1 MTQHIRT
8 NKEQLPI
15 LPIDNVSG
23 IVYSTDQLSRPQ
35 QGRQVGYAK
44 YLSVLGCTPKPHSH
58 SAVNYLFQKW
68 LIGNII
74 PYAKVRKE
82 CGKAVSGTQS
92 GQFVYADSKCSYAN
106 VRKQI
111 INNIKLRKCY
121 ALKEKQYGKKL
132 NG

>member
-8 NKEQLPI
+8 NKEQLRTS
-15 LPIDNVSG
+15 PIDNVSG
-23 IVYSTDQLSRPQ
+23 VVYITDQLSRPQ
-35 QGRQVGYAK
+35 QGRQV

-68 LIGNII
+68 LIGNLI
-74 PYAKVRKE
+74 PYAMVRKE
-82 CGKAVSGTQS
+82 CVKAVSGTQS

>member
-44 YLSVLGCTPKPHSH
+44 YLSSHSHIAKPHSH

-68 LIGNII
+68 LKGMVLPLRNT
-74 PYAKVRKE
+74 YAKVRK
-82 CGKAVSGTQS
+82 GAQS
-92 GQFVYADSKCSYAN
+92 GQLTYADSKCSYAN

>member
-35 QGRQVGYAK
+35 QGRQV
-44 YLSVLGCTPKPHSH
+44 YLSEYGCTPKPHSH

-68 LIGNII
+68 LKGMVLPLRNT
-74 PYAKVRKE
+74 YAKVRK
-82 CGKAVSGTQS
+82 GAQS
-92 GQFVYADSKCSYAN
+92 GQLTYADSKCSYAN

>member
-8 NKEQLPI
+8 NKEQLPT

-23 IVYSTDQLSRPQ
+23 VVYITDQLSRPQ
-35 QGRQVGYAK
+35 QGRQV
-44 YLSVLGCTPKPHSH
+44 YLSEYGCTPKPHSH

-68 LIGNII
+68 LKGNII

-82 CGKAVSGTQS
+82 CVKAVSGTQS

-132 NG
+132 NGRH

>member
-35 QGRQVGYAK
+35 RSRQTSRLYA
-44 YLSVLGCTPKPHSH
+44 KPHSH
-58 SAVNYLFQKW
+58 SAVLELFQNC
-68 LIGNII
+68 LLGTFYPLRNT
-74 PYAKVRKE
+74 YAKVV
-82 CGKAVSGTQS
+82 AGTQT
-92 GQFVYADSKCSYAN
+92 
-106 VRKQI
+106 R
-111 INNIKLRKCY
+111 LRKDFNLRSLHTRLRKGILNSFIMRKSTR
-121 ALKEKQYGKKL
+121 LKEKQYGKKL

>member
-35 QGRQVGYAK
+35 QGRQV
-44 YLSVLGCTPKPHSH
+44 YLSEYSHIAKPHSH

-68 LIGNII
+68 LIGNLI

-82 CGKAVSGTQS
+82 CVKAVSGTQS

>member
-23 IVYSTDQLSRPQ
+23 IVYSKDQLSRPQ
-35 QGRQVGYAK
+35 QGRQV
-44 YLSVLGCTPKPHSH
+44 YLSEYSHIAKPHSH

-82 CGKAVSGTQS
+82 CVKAVSGTQS

>member
-23 IVYSTDQLSRPQ
+23 IVYITDQLSRPQ
-35 QGRQVGYAK
+35 QGRQV

-74 PYAKVRKE
+74 PYAKVRK
-82 CGKAVSGTQS
+82 GVQHLRKGAQS

>member
-1 MTQHIRT
+1 MTQQMRT
-8 NKEQLPI
+8 NYEQLPT

-35 QGRQVGYAK
+35 QGRQV
-44 YLSVLGCTPKPHSH
+44 YLSEYSHIAKPHSH

-82 CGKAVSGTQS
+82 YAKVRKGAQS

>member
-35 QGRQVGYAK
+35 QGRQV
-44 YLSVLGCTPKPHSH
+44 YLSEYGCTPKPHSH

-68 LIGNII
+68 LKGMVLPLRNT
-74 PYAKVRKE
+74 YAKVRK
-82 CGKAVSGTQS
+82 GAQS

>member
-8 NKEQLPI
+8 NKEQLRTS
-15 LPIDNVSG
+15 PIDNVSG

-35 QGRQVGYAK
+35 QGRQV
-44 YLSVLGCTPKPHSH
+44 YLSEYSHIAKPHSH

-68 LIGNII
+68 LKGNII

-82 CGKAVSGTQS
+82 CVKAVSGTQS
-92 GQFVYADSKCSYAN
+92 GQLTYADSKCSYAN
-106 VRKQI
+106 VRKEI

>member
-35 QGRQVGYAK
+35 QGRQV
-44 YLSVLGCTPKPHSH
+44 YLSEYSHIAKPHSH

-74 PYAKVRKE
+74 PYAMVRKE
-82 CGKAVSGTQS
+82 CVKAVSGTQS

>member
-23 IVYSTDQLSRPQ
+23 VVYITDQLSRPQ
-35 QGRQVGYAK
+35 QGRQV

-68 LIGNII
+68 LKGNII
-74 PYAKVRKE
+74 PYAMVRKE
-82 CGKAVSGTQS
+82 CVKAVSGTQS

-111 INNIKLRKCY
+111 INNI
-121 ALKEKQYGKKL
+121 
-132 NG
+132 

>member
-8 NKEQLPI
+8 NKEQLPT

-23 IVYSTDQLSRPQ
+23 IVYITDQLSRPQ
-35 QGRQVGYAK
+35 QGRQV
-44 YLSVLGCTPKPHSH
+44 YLSEYGCTPKPHSH

-68 LIGNII
+68 LKGMVLPLRNT
-74 PYAKVRKE
+74 YAKVRK
-82 CGKAVSGTQS
+82 GAQS

>member
-35 QGRQVGYAK
+35 QGRQV
-44 YLSVLGCTPKPHSH
+44 YLSEYSHIAKPHSH

-68 LIGNII
+68 LLGNKI
-74 PYAKVRKE
+74 PYARVRKEYAKVRK
-82 CGKAVSGTQS
+82 GAQS

>member
-44 YLSVLGCTPKPHSH
+44 YLSEYGCTPKPHSH

-68 LIGNII
+68 LIGNLI
-74 PYAKVRKE
+74 PYAMVSKEYAKGRK
-82 CGKAVSGTQS
+82 GAQS
-92 GQFVYADSKCSYAN
+92 GQVVYADSKCSYAN

>member
-23 IVYSTDQLSRPQ
+23 IVYITDQLSRPQ
-35 QGRQVGYAK
+35 QGRQV
-44 YLSVLGCTPKPHSH
+44 YLSEYGCTPKPHSH

-68 LIGNII
+68 LLGTFYSLRNT
-74 PYAKVRKE
+74 YAKVRK
-82 CGKAVSGTQS
+82 GAQS

>member
-1 MTQHIRT
+1 
-8 NKEQLPI
+8 
-15 LPIDNVSG
+15 
-23 IVYSTDQLSRPQ
+23 
-35 QGRQVGYAK
+35 
-44 YLSVLGCTPKPHSH
+44 
-58 SAVNYLFQKW
+58 YLFQKW
-68 LIGNII
+68 LIGNLI
-74 PYAKVRKE
+74 PYAMVRKE
-82 CGKAVSGTQS
+82 CVKAVSGTQS

>member
-8 NKEQLPI
+8 NKEQHRAFG
-15 LPIDNVSG
+15 IDNVSG
-23 IVYSTDQLSRPQ
+23 IVYITDQLSRPQ

-82 CGKAVSGTQS
+82 YAKVRKGAQS

>member
-1 MTQHIRT
+1 MRTYREQHRAFG
-8 NKEQLPI
+8 
-15 LPIDNVSG
+15 IDNVSG
-23 IVYSTDQLSRPQ
+23 VVYITDQLSRPQ
-35 QGRQVGYAK
+35 QGRQV
-44 YLSVLGCTPKPHSH
+44 YLSVLGGTPKPHSH

-68 LIGNII
+68 LLGNII
-74 PYAKVRKE
+74 PYARVRK
-82 CGKAVSGTQS
+82 GVQHLRKGAQS
-92 GQFVYADSKCSYAN
+92 GQLTYADSKCSYAN

>member
-1 MTQHIRT
+1 M
-8 NKEQLPI
+8 
-15 LPIDNVSG
+15 
-23 IVYSTDQLSRPQ
+23 
-35 QGRQVGYAK
+35 
-44 YLSVLGCTPKPHSH
+44 
-58 SAVNYLFQKW
+58 
-68 LIGNII
+68 
-74 PYAKVRKE
+74 VRKE
-82 CGKAVSGTQS
+82 CVKAVSGTQS

>member
-23 IVYSTDQLSRPQ
+23 VVYITDQLSRPQ
-35 QGRQVGYAK
+35 QGRQV

-68 LIGNII
+68 LIGNLI
-74 PYAKVRKE
+74 PYAMVRKEYAKVRK
-82 CGKAVSGTQS
+82 GAQS